1 MLDNMSATA
10 RLDTLNWSDV
20 GVHEL
25 PTGTVTLLLADI
37 ESSTRLWETR
47 PEEAAAAVAR
57 LDRTLSDLVST
68 HHGVRPIDQGEG
80 DSFVVA
86 FNRAGDAVACALA
99 LQRAD
104 LSPIRLRIGLH
115 TGDVQLRDPNSG
127 EASYIGSA
135 INRTGRLRDLAHGGQ
150 TVLSSATE
158 AMVVDNL
165 PADAWLAELGTYQ
178 LRDLPRPERV
188 LQLCHPD
195 LNNEFAPLR
204 TVKSV
209 AAHNLPVQLT
219 TFVGRAE
226 QLGEVR
232 EALCGG
238 RLVTLTGAGGVGKTR
253 LAVEAAASMADQF
266 DGGVWFV
273 DLAPIADPDILMIA
287 VARALGLPDQPS
299 RSTKETVLAFIGDR
313 EMLVVLDNCEH
324 LLDATAAAVEALLGG
339 CAGLRLLITSREPI
353 GVAGEATWRV
363 PSLSL
368 NDEAIELFVD
378 RARLVRP
385 DFVVG
390 ADSLAV
396 SEICRRL
403 DGMPLAIELAAARVR
418 ALSVDE
424 IRDSLHDRFRL
435 LTGTTR
441 TAVRRQQ
448 TLRAS
453 VDWSHAL
460 LTQAEQV
467 LFRRLAVF
475 VGGLDLAAA
484 RAVAGG
490 SDIERYQVLDQ
501 VTLLADKSLVV
512 VESSSDA
519 TRYRLLETVRQY
531 ALEKL
536 GESGEGEDVRARHRD
551 HYLAIAGALDD
562 PARASDGRYI
572 ALAEAEIDNL
582 RAAFSWSLDS
592 GDIETALRMASLLA
606 PLWVV
611 RGRIQEALMGWF
623 DVALS
628 ESHSGGVSPSAV
640 SRALA
645 DKAVLHTWA
654 VGTDGGDWAEQAV
667 AMAREIGDP
676 ALLVRALTACA
687 VMAASQGEAKQDY
700 FDETISLAR
709 SLGDTWTLGQVLGW
723 QASFAFLAGDPTT
736 VRQLASEG
744 HRMAA
749 ESGDEFTLRYCGIWL
764 SWAQLVNG
772 DVVGAASRLREIEID
787 AQATQDALSWA
798 LATIFGGLALSYRGD
813 IPAARLV
820 LGAPMRVITDLGGLW
835 LGNAHGVHAQ
845 AALAAGAVGDLESA
859 SAAAWEELQ
868 VNRFHQQMYLY
879 LRAEAALAQ
888 NELHTARTQADDA
901 VAQSRGWHR
910 VLSLVT
916 RARVAIA
923 AGEFEKADRDVHEAL
938 ALAVSLDV
946 LLAVPDLLELL
957 ATLALGAGR
966 HPDAAR
972 LLGAAEELR
981 QRMGSVRF
989 KSYDGDHDDVLARL
1003 REALGDTGFEEAWG
1017 AGAALSAEESIA
1029 YAQRGR
1035 GQRKRPSSGWG
1046 SLTPTERAVVELVS
1060 DGLSNKAIAAKL
1072 FISLRTVESHLT
1084 HIYTKVGL
1092 ASRVQLVQEAARHA
1106 RSGVVIDQKP

>member
-1 MLDNMSATA
+1 MSATA
-10 RLDTLNWSDV
+10 RLDTLNWSDL

-37 ESSTRLWETR
+37 EGSTRLWETR

-57 LDRTLSDLVST
+57 LDHTLRDLVGT

-86 FNRAGDAVACALA
+86 FKRAGDAVACALA
-99 LQRAD
+99 LQLAD
-104 LSPIRLRIGLH
+104 LTPIRLRIGLH
-115 TGDVQLRDPNSG
+115 TGDIQLRDPDSG
-127 EASYIGSA
+127 EASYIGPA

-158 AMVVDNL
+158 AMVLDNL
-165 PADAWLAELGTYQ
+165 PADAWLSELGTYQ

-188 LQLCHPD
+188 LQLCHSD
-195 LNNEFAPLR
+195 LDNEFPPLR
-204 TVKSV
+204 TVKTV
-209 AAHNLPVQLT
+209 AKHNLPAQLT
-219 TFVGRAE
+219 TFIGRAE
-226 QLGEVR
+226 QVSEVR
-232 EALCGG
+232 DALSGG

-253 LAVEAAASMADQF
+253 LAVEAAASMAEGM

-273 DLAPIADPDILMIA
+273 DLAPIADPDIVLIA

-299 RSTKETVLAFIGDR
+299 RSTRETLLAFIGDR
-313 EMLVVLDNCEH
+313 QMLVVLDNCEH
-324 LLDATAAAVEALLGG
+324 LLDATASAIKALLGG
-339 CAGLRLLITSREPI
+339 CAGLRLLVTSREPI
-353 GVAGEATWRV
+353 GVAGEATRRV

-368 NDEAIELFVD
+368 DDEAIELFVD

-390 ADSLAV
+390 ENGLAV

-418 ALSVDE
+418 ALSVEE

-441 TAVRRQQ
+441 MAVRRQQ

-475 VGGLDLAAA
+475 VGGFDLAAA

-490 SDIERYQVLDQ
+490 SDVERYQVLDQ
-501 VTLLADKSLVV
+501 VTLLVDKSLVV
-512 VESSSDA
+512 AENANGA

-582 RAAFSWSLDS
+582 RAAFGWSLDR

-623 DVALS
+623 DAALA
-628 ESHSGGVSPSAV
+628 ESHSGEVSPSAV

-667 AMAREIGDP
+667 GMAREIGDP
-676 ALLVRALTACA
+676 ALLLRALTARA

-700 FDETISLAR
+700 FDETFNLAR
-709 SLGDTWTLGQVLGW
+709 SLGDKWTLGQVLGW
-723 QASFAFLAGDPTT
+723 QASFAFLAGDPTN
-736 VRQLASEG
+736 VRQVAGEG
-744 HRMAA
+744 YRMAT
-749 ESGDEFTLRYCGIWL
+749 ESGDRFTLRYCGIWL
-764 SWAQLVNG
+764 AWAQLVNG

-787 AQATQDALSWA
+787 AQATQDALSWV

-820 LGAPMRVITDLGGLW
+820 LSAPMGVITDLGGLW

-845 AALAAGAVGDLESA
+845 AALAAGAVGDLASA
-859 SAAAWEELQ
+859 STAAWEELQ

-879 LRAEAALAQ
+879 LRAEAAMAQ
-888 NELHTARTQADDA
+888 NDLDRARRQADAA
-901 VAQSRGWHR
+901 VAESVGWHR
-910 VLSLVT
+910 LLSLAT

-923 AGEFEKADRDVHEAL
+923 EGKSEAAERDVHDAL
-938 ALAVSLDV
+938 ASAVSLEGV
-946 LLAVPDLLELL
+946 LAVPQLFELL
-957 ATLALGAGR
+957 ATLNVDADR
-966 HPDAAR
+966 HAEAAR
-972 LLGAAEELR
+972 LLGAAQALR
-981 QRMGSVRF
+981 QRMGAVRF
-989 KSYDGDHDDVLARL
+989 KSYDGDHDRAITAL
-1003 REALGDTGFEEAWG
+1003 REALSDNDFDVVWAE
-1017 AGAALSAEESIA
+1017 GAALSTEEAIA

-1046 SLTPTERAVVELVS
+1046 SLTPAERAVVDLVS
-1060 DGLSNKAIAAKL
+1060 NGLANKAIAAKL

-1084 HIYTKVGL
+1084 HIYTKL
-1092 ASRVQLVQEAARHA
+1092 ALSSRVQLVQEAARQA
-1106 RSGVVIDQKP
+1106 